1 MWNDDSDVSL
11 SRNHYRLGHM
21 HVHLLQAAQPRT
33 RHLPDFSGKSCL
45 MSVVVKN
52 KDS

>member
-33 RHLPDFSGKSCL
+33 RHLPDCISERAA
-45 MSVVVKN
+45 
-52 KDS
+52 